1 MVGGMRRKG
10 WWEGGGIRFGRGAR
24 RKEGERGMVMFGK
37 VDVAEG

>member
-1 MVGGMRRKG
+1 MRRKG

-24 RKEGERGMVMFGK
+24 MVMFGK